1 MSSVDFTQ
9 IKVAS
14 QTIITS
20 SGNSNSNLVGLKL
33 MKVSYFKALSTFTFT
48 LV

>member
-9 IKVAS
+9 IKDAS
-14 QTIITS
+14 QTIITY
-20 SGNSNSNLVGLKL
+20 SGNSNLVGLKL
-33 MKVSYFKALSTFTFT
+33 MKASYFKALSTFTFT

>member
-14 QTIITS
+14 LTNITY
-20 SGNSNSNLVGLKL
+20 SGNSNLVGLKL